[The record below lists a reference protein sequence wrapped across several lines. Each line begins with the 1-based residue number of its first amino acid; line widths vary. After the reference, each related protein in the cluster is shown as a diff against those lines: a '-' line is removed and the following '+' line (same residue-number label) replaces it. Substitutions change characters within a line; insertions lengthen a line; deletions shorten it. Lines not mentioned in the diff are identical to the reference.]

1 MRMKALQDRSITQE
15 GVISRLRKHNE
26 TLTNKQDQYKDVLY
40 TFNKE
45 VTELTEKLKKETHQR
60 KKEQKAKVTLEKEL
74 KAFCMQVETARADA
88 IIEFKA
94 SQPFIDTCAVYYGD
108 KFEDCLKQV
117 NSVYPHLDLS
127 KVTMDDLLSS
137 TPIGDTT
144 FEETD
149 NSTQSER
156 DPKND
161 GVVLAQPAVD
171 TPITPL
177 IPSTEAPQVA
187 EKPPTQNLKDPSSKD
202 DENLPTQDAQD
213 PLVQLFIVNDNL

>member
-26 TLTNKQDQYKDVLY
+26 ILTNKQDQYKDALY
-40 TFNKE
+40 TLNKE

-60 KKEQKAKVTLEKEL
+60 EKEQEAKVTLEKEL
-74 KAFCMQVETARADA
+74 KALYGQVETARADT

-94 SQPFIDTCAVYYGD
+94 SKPFIDTCAVYYGD
-108 KFEDCLKQV
+108 KFEECLKQV

-137 TPIGDTT
+137 TPTGDTI

-149 NSTQSER
+149 TSTQSER

-177 IPSTEAPQVA
+177 ILSAEAPQVA
-187 EKPPTQNLKDPSSKD
+187 EKPPTQNLQDPSSKD
-202 DENLPTQDAQD
+202 DENLTAQDAQD
-213 PLVQLFIVNDNL
+213 PLVQLFIFNDNL